1 MELIVKRTTRTEKST
16 IGELWIDGKFFCYT
30 LEDKDRGLKQTDAQE
45 RIKAKKVFGATAIPA
60 GRYEVKLTYS
70 NRFKKVMPQIMN
82 VPGFEGIRI
91 HAGNTD
97 KDTEGCLLVGMEKTV
112 DSVLK
117 SRVAFSRLLDLLLS
131 LPKEDESY
139 VILNS

>member
-30 LEDKDRGLKQTDAQE
+30 LEDKDRGLKQTDAPE
-45 RIKAKKVFGATAIPA
+45 RIKAKKVFGATAIPS

-70 NRFKKVMPQIMN
+70 NRFKKVMPQVMN

-97 KDTEGCLLVGMEKTV
+97 KDTEGCLLVGIQKVV
-112 DSVLK
+112 DKIILSQK
-117 SRVAFSRLLDLLLS
+117 AFGGLLLLIKESIEVRKVS
-131 LPKEDESY
+131 LTIE
-139 VILNS
+139 

>member
-30 LEDKDRGLKQTDAQE
+30 LEDKDRGLKQTDAPE

-70 NRFKKVMPQIMN
+70 SRFKKVMPQIMN

-97 KDTEGCLLVGMEKTV
+97 KDTEGCLLVGKAMHIDFIGKSLKIFGELMQLLIRNHSEKTY
-112 DSVLK
+112 L
-117 SRVAFSRLLDLLLS
+117 
-131 LPKEDESY
+131 EY
-139 VILNS
+139 Y